1 MVESLISIAKSDP
14 GSIAWMLVSGF
25 YNPPSV
31 SRNINN
37 VIDLLQVMKVMKFE
51 TKEIAYQQFVLTRL
65 IQLMRCL
72 AFFIMVLH
80 ETFQLFLVDFVCIEF
95 GCLISLIK

>member
-1 MVESLISIAKSDP
+1 
-14 GSIAWMLVSGF
+14 
-25 YNPPSV
+25 
-31 SRNINN
+31 
-37 VIDLLQVMKVMKFE
+37 MKVMKFE

-95 GCLISLIK
+95 GCLISLIKWTLFTVNDKSHSSTCVIIC